1 MTPLDTKNLARLIAT
16 LEDQPATMS
25 PSTSTGTTSSATTP
39 TSPPGA
45 ATHG

>member
-25 PSTSTGTTSSATTP
+25 TSTGTTSSATTP